1 MPVEYV
7 APTRD
12 MRFVIEEL
20 AHFDRVS
27 ALPGCEEF
35 SSDLIEAILEEAGKF
50 ANGVISPLNWP

>member
-35 SSDLIEAILEEAGKF
+35 LLI
-50 ANGVISPLNWP
+50 

>member
-27 ALPGCEEF
+27 TLPGCEEF
-35 SSDLIEAILEEAGKF
+35 SRDLIEARWTRGQSEPA
-50 ANGVISPLNWP
+50 PQ